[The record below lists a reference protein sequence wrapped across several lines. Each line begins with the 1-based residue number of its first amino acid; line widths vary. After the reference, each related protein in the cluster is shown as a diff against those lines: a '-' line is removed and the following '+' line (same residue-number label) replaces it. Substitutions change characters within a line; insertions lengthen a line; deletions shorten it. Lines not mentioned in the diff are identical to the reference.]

1 MSRPHAAE
9 RTDTRRIRLEVAGM
23 AAHLT
28 FGPGLETTAA
38 EIAALWEHLRAADG
52 AEPPRFELDFAQAGS
67 EPRAGTLSL
76 QALPSATYTVSG
88 HVTREVIR
96 SLIGTRLL
104 LHAAS
109 VSHPE
114 LGTVVMVGASGTGKS
129 TAAAHL
135 GRAGRY
141 LTDELTI
148 LDPESFVIT
157 PYPKPVSRLDP
168 EFGAKRDHALSTLG
182 LTGPGPSDPAGTQT
196 AAPSAVVLLHR
207 IQDDE
212 DGASSTISRVPLPE
226 ALVRIIPQ
234 TSSLEKLP
242 GGLAALA
249 TLLATTGG
257 ALEVRYREASELEEL
272 LRRLPPAEPVEVLE
286 IEGQEQQGVLEEGR
300 IAIAPFRQALAVEA
314 GVFVLRRSGAI
325 HLCGLAA
332 LMWDLLRVSGPLT
345 RAELEEQIVLELGE
359 HPESG
364 ALLRTTLEELVG
376 RGWARQG

>member
-1 MSRPHAAE
+1 MNRLHVSAH
-9 RTDTRRIRLEVAGM
+9 TDARRIRLEVAGM

-38 EIAALWEHLRAADG
+38 EVATLWEHLRVADG
-52 AEPPRFELDFAQAGS
+52 AEPPRFELDFALAGS
-67 EPRAGTLSL
+67 EPPAGTLPL
-76 QALPSATYTVSG
+76 PALPSATYTVSG

-114 LGTVVMVGASGTGKS
+114 LGTVVMVGASGAGKS

-141 LTDELTI
+141 ITDELTI

-157 PYPKPVSRLDP
+157 PYPKPVSRLDL
-168 EFGAKRDHALSTLG
+168 ELGAKRDHALSTLG
-182 LTGPGPSDPAGTQT
+182 LGGRGLSDPAGPDT
-196 AAPSAVVLLHR
+196 AVPSAVVLLHR
-207 IQDDE
+207 IRDDE
-212 DGASSTISRVPLPE
+212 DSASSAISRVPLPE
-226 ALVRIIPQ
+226 ALVRIVPQ

-286 IEGQEQQGVLEEGR
+286 IEGQEDRGVLEEGR

-314 GVFVLRRSGAI
+314 GVFVLGRSGAI
-325 HLCGLAA
+325 HLSGLAA
-332 LMWDLLRVSGPLT
+332 LVWDLLQDSGPLT
-345 RAELEEQIVLELGE
+345 RAELEEHIILELGE

-364 ALLRTTLEELVG
+364 ALLRATLEELVG
-376 RGWARQG
+376 HGWVRQG